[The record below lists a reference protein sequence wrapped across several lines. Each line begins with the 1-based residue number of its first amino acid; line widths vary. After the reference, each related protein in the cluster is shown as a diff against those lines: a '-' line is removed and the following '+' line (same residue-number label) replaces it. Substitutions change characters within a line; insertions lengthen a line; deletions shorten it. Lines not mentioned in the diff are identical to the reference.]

1 MGAVIVSAS
10 TTTFAEPPA
19 NPTPRVRK
27 PEPPPPPKTHVVG
40 KRRVD
45 AVKLDAARIEDA
57 AIKLDGR
64 VDEPAWMRIPTLP
77 PLIQIDPR
85 FGYDPTLQTEV
96 RVAYGEDGLYL
107 AFVCF
112 DDPKNVLGQVARKD
126 NLGASDRVWVEF
138 DANNDNRTGYM
149 FMVNPAGSQEDAQIS
164 RDSRFDGLWD
174 GVWQAAAT
182 ITETGWSAEMKIPWS
197 TIRFDAKP
205 EHTFGINVGRWVNW
219 KAENAVL
226 SPVPQGMPGILSYAL
241 DYRGVKDIEPGLNLE
256 LRPYISTR
264 IAAQRPDG
272 TLDHSWPVLPN
283 GGMDLKYGLR
293 GNLTL
298 DLTVNPDFGQAEVD
312 PAVLNLG
319 PFEVFF
325 PERRQFFLES
335 KELFETRFDLFYS
348 RRVGAPPPPSRAK
361 LSTRGDEEGELVRL
375 DPQTRLFGAM
385 RLTGQLTPTWS
396 VGALTANAGP
406 TYGVEQFSDGSQ
418 QPVDVTP
425 TTQFSVLRV
434 RKEFTSQTNVGG
446 ILTAVNRGG
455 GEVDAYTGGFDYQ
468 LQFRKRWLHTAQVIG
483 THDGE
488 RGGMGAQV
496 GLVRSGKNIGLGLAG
511 EMLTPHA
518 NFNDLGYMRFANY
531 VETEAVVEAY
541 NAQPVGNLRRLYGS
555 VSAKVQSSFEG
566 HLTEK
571 RLHTEFGLMGLNQ
584 WQFST
589 FFGGHLPQL
598 DLYETRGNIPYE
610 VPFHWWTGGRI
621 SSPDTKRVVGV
632 LRGDYGEQA
641 GYPGPSLG
649 TEISLRPVD
658 RLQLTG
664 SFDFASSFFRPR
676 WVAESD
682 AGVPVFARA
691 RVINLTGVLRATVG
705 ILPTLTLQTYNQLVY
720 ATARHNRFLELPAPD
735 VLVPLDELQAAPY
748 SGEVDQGLTS
758 MISNTI
764 LRWEYL
770 PGSFLFAVFTHRTVL
785 SEGGMVAFSGG
796 RGFSNLVHPNAQSE
810 DIIFIKLV
818 HLFGL

>member
-1 MGAVIVSAS
+1 MLPTRLLAAPGSGAKPHVIGKQ
-10 TTTFAEPPA
+10 
-19 NPTPRVRK
+19 RV
-27 PEPPPPPKTHVVG
+27 ENL
-40 KRRVD
+40 
-45 AVKLDAARIEDA
+45 KLDAQRIDDD

-64 VDEPAWMRIPTLP
+64 VDEAAWMAIPTLP
-77 PLIQIDPR
+77 ELIQLEPR
-85 FGYDPTLQTEV
+85 FGQDPTFRTDI
-96 RVAYGEDGLYL
+96 RVAYGDDALYL
-107 AFVCF
+107 AFICY
-112 DDPKNVLGQVARKD
+112 DDPKKVLGSVARKD
-126 NLGASDRVWVEF
+126 RLGAGDRVWIEL

-164 RDSRFDGLWD
+164 RDSRFDQLWD
-174 GVWQAAAT
+174 GVWQAAART
-182 ITETGWSAEMKIPWS
+182 TEQGWSAEMKIPWS

-226 SPVPQGMPGILSYAL
+226 SPVPQGLPGVLSYAL
-241 DYRGVKDIEPGLNLE
+241 DYRGVKGIVPGLNLE
-256 LRPYISTR
+256 LRPYFSTR
-264 IAAQRPDG
+264 IAAQRPSGSLDG
-272 TLDHSWPVLPN
+272 SWPVLPN

-348 RRVGAPPPPSRAK
+348 RRVGAPPPSSRAK
-361 LSTRGDEEGELVRL
+361 LTQRAGEEGELIRL

-406 TYGVEQFSDGSQ
+406 TYGTEQFSDGTQ
-418 QPVDVTP
+418 QSVDVTP
-425 TTQFSVLRV
+425 STQFSVLRV

-446 ILTAVNRGG
+446 MFTAVNRGG
-455 GEVDAYTGGFDYQ
+455 GEVDAYTGGLDYQ
-468 LQFRKRWLHTAQVIG
+468 IQFRKRWRHASQVIG

-488 RGGMGAQV
+488 RSGMGAITGIQ
-496 GLVRSGKNIGLGLAG
+496 RTGKNVSFGLES

-518 NFNDLGYMRFANY
+518 NYNDLGFMRFANY
-531 VETEAVVEAY
+531 IEGEAEASVY
-541 NAQPVGNLRRLYGS
+541 NAQPVGNLRELYGNAS
-555 VSAKVQSSFEG
+555 VKLQSSFEG
-566 HLTEK
+566 HIMEK
-571 RLHTEFGLMGLNQ
+571 RLHTNFGLMGLNQ
-584 WQFST
+584 WRFNM

-598 DLYETRGNIPYE
+598 DLYETRGNIPFE
-610 VPFHWWTGGRI
+610 VPLHWWAGGNI

-632 LRGDYGEQA
+632 IRGAYGEQA
-641 GYPGPSLG
+641 GYPGPDLG
-649 TEISLRPVD
+649 AEVRLRPVD
-658 RLQLTG
+658 RLQITG
-664 SFDFASSFFRPR
+664 AFDFASSFFRPR
-676 WVAESD
+676 WVAESE

-691 RVINLTGVLRATVG
+691 RVVNLTGVLRATLG

-720 ATARHNRFLELPAPD
+720 ATARHNRFLELPEPD
-735 VLVPLDELQAAPY
+735 VLVPLNETQAAPY
-748 SGEVDQGLTS
+748 AGMVDQGLTS
-758 MISNTI
+758 LISNTI

-770 PGSFLFAVFTHRTVL
+770 PGSFLFAVYTHRTVL
-785 SEGGMVAFSGG
+785 SEGGMVMFSGA
-796 RGFSNLVHPNAQSE
+796 RGFTNLRHPDAQNE